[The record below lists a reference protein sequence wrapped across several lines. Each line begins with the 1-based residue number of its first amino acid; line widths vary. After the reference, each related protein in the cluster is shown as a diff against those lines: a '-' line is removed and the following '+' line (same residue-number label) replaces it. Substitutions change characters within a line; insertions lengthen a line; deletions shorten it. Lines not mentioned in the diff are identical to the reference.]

1 MSEEIKNNASQVQ
14 GEKKVQGDVQPPKTQ
29 GDAQGDTEA
38 QAVLNRLI
46 ELSKTDYTAFVQT
59 LAKEVSKDNLFPK
72 LRALLLKGREDG
84 KPDDEV
90 FSFSDA
96 EEEFVTVA
104 GLIPTQNEI
113 DRDKSLAFNAT
124 YPKMFT
130 KISPEEG
137 KIQISNILTEKGVK
151 INNLPIV
158 LFKHGGL
165 VYILDGHH
173 RWSGVHA
180 LNKAGKIAAIYLES
194 SKGITPE
201 RALAAVQLS
210 IATSQKNWGEPGDK
224 DTGFPSN
231 KAGSADT
238 NILLKSSN
246 PTTIKWLEENAS
258 EDFIA
263 LVKEVK
269 KEIEGNPVDK
279 KVVIDFIMKNL
290 YVMQEKGFLSGSP
303 TREVMPQTDGTPVLD
318 PSRGGDQ
325 NLWKEPLKTGKV
337 NFIEDSLK
345 TNPKWIKTFEQ
356 FKGNR

>member
-1 MSEEIKNNASQVQ
+1 MPEEIKNNASQVQ

-29 GDAQGDTEA
+29 GDAQGDAEA

-90 FSFSDA
+90 FSFS
-96 EEEFVTVA
+96 EEQFVTVA

-113 DRDKSLAFNAT
+113 DRDKSLAFNTT

-137 KIQISNILTEKGVK
+137 KIQISNVLNEKGVK

-158 LFKHGGL
+158 LFKSGGE

-194 SKGITPE
+194 SQGITPK

-246 PTTIKWLEENAS
+246 PTTIKWLEENMS

-290 YVMQEKGFLSGSP
+290 YVMQNKGFLSGSP

-325 NLWKEPLKTGKV
+325 SLWREPLDTGKV